1 MRHALAAATARSHV
15 PWATAPAAWNA
26 AAMLVAQAITV
37 VQVGTLG
44 SSFASSQASRA
55 RLLYA
60 RFGRTL
66 PQTPRSIRDREA

>member
-1 MRHALAAATARSHV
+1 
-15 PWATAPAAWNA
+15 
-26 AAMLVAQAITV
+26 MLVAQAITV